1 MLSYIIRRL
10 LTMIPMLLIICFLIF
25 VGMELMPTDPISY
38 MVGPEQIANM
48 TPEKLEEMREA
59 LGLNRPFI
67 VRFFEW
73 LGGIARGDFGYS
85 LTNGQPIK
93 DIIAAKLPAT
103 IELSLYA
110 LLISTV
116 FGVFLGILSAVKRG
130 STTDSALTVLGMVGI
145 SIPEFFFGLVMILV
159 FAINLKWL
167 PIGGRT
173 LPEYTSYWQQFR
185 HVIMPATILGISMT
199 AGVMRYSRSSM
210 LDALNRDFLK
220 TARAKGLP
228 KWRIYILHGF
238 RVALT
243 PVVVLIGFRLP
254 TLVGGSVVVE
264 QIFQWPGIG
273 DAFVTAVR
281 GNNYPLVMMIALLTV
296 TMMLAASLIVDV
308 LTALIDPRVRLE

>member
-110 LLISTV
+110 LLISC
-116 FGVFLGILSAVKRG
+116 IRR
-130 STTDSALTVLGMVGI
+130 I
-145 SIPEFFFGLVMILV
+145 SGHTQ
-159 FAINLKWL
+159 
-167 PIGGRT
+167 RC
-173 LPEYTSYWQQFR
+173 
-185 HVIMPATILGISMT
+185 
-199 AGVMRYSRSSM
+199 
-210 LDALNRDFLK
+210 
-220 TARAKGLP
+220 
-228 KWRIYILHGF
+228 
-238 RVALT
+238 
-243 PVVVLIGFRLP
+243 
-254 TLVGGSVVVE
+254 
-264 QIFQWPGIG
+264 
-273 DAFVTAVR
+273 
-281 GNNYPLVMMIALLTV
+281 
-296 TMMLAASLIVDV
+296 
-308 LTALIDPRVRLE
+308 